1 MLRIGV
7 IGEASELVKLCASI
21 EAIEYI
27 KPKIRIDSIIGV
39 GTGSTVNFFINELA
53 KIRHLFKGAVS
64 SSDASTKLLES
75 HDIEVYELNDVN
87 EILIY
92 VDGADEV
99 DTSHNLI
106 KGGGGAHTRE
116 KIVASASNEFVCIV
130 DESKLVNL
138 LGNFPLPVEVIIKS
152 RSYVAREIVKIGGSP
167 ELRKNF
173 VTDQGNQILDVKDL
187 TIENPLDLEKRINL
201 IPGVLDN
208 GLFANCKPQKVIVG
222 KD

>member
-1 MLRIGV
+1 MNK
-7 IGEASELVKLCASI
+7 SKLNASI

-208 GLFANCKPQKVIVG
+208 GLFAN
-222 KD
+222 

>member
-1 MLRIGV
+1 M
-7 IGEASELVKLCASI
+7 SNSKLNASI

-27 KPKIRIDSIIGV
+27 KPKIDMNSIIGV
-39 GTGSTVNFFINELA
+39 GTGSTVNYFIEELA
-53 KIRHLFKGAVS
+53 KIKHMFKGAVS
-64 SSDASTKLLES
+64 SSEASTELLEKS
-75 HDIEVYELNDVN
+75 GIEVFELNDIN
-87 EILIY
+87 EILVY

-99 DTSHNLI
+99 DTSHHLI

-130 DESKLVNL
+130 DESKLVKT
-138 LGNFPLPVEVIIKS
+138 LGNFPLPVEAMIKS
-152 RSYVAREIVKIGGSP
+152 RSYVAREIVKIGGLP
-167 ELRKNF
+167 ELRKDF
-173 VTDQGNQILDVKDL
+173 LTDQGNQILDIKDL
-187 TIENPLDLEKRINL
+187 AIDDPLDLEQRINL

>member
-1 MLRIGV
+1 M
-7 IGEASELVKLCASI
+7 SNSKLNASI

-27 KPKIRIDSIIGV
+27 KPKIDMNSIIGV
-39 GTGSTVNFFINELA
+39 GTGSTVNYFIQELA
-53 KIRHLFKGAVS
+53 KIKHMFKGAVS
-64 SSDASTKLLES
+64 SSEASTELLEKS
-75 HDIEVYELNDVN
+75 GIEVFELNDVN
-87 EILIY
+87 EILVY

-130 DESKLVNL
+130 DESKLVKT
-138 LGNFPLPVEVIIKS
+138 LGNFPLPVEAMIKS
-152 RSYVAREIVKIGGSP
+152 RSYVAREIVKIGGLP
-167 ELRKNF
+167 ELRKDF
-173 VTDQGNQILDVKDL
+173 LTDQGNQILDIKDL
-187 TIENPLDLEKRINL
+187 AIDDPLDLEQRINL
-201 IPGVLDN
+201 MPGVLDN

>member
-1 MLRIGV
+1 M
-7 IGEASELVKLCASI
+7 SKSKLNASI

-99 DTSHNLI
+99 DTSNNLI

-130 DESKLVNL
+130 DESKLVNF

-167 ELRKNF
+167 
-173 VTDQGNQILDVKDL
+173 
-187 TIENPLDLEKRINL
+187 
-201 IPGVLDN
+201 
-208 GLFANCKPQKVIVG
+208 
-222 KD
+222 

>member
-1 MLRIGV
+1 M
-7 IGEASELVKLCASI
+7 SKSKLNASI

-27 KPKIRIDSIIGV
+27 KPKIRIDSIIGI

-87 EILIY
+87 EILVY

-130 DESKLVNL
+130 DESKLVNF

-173 VTDQGNQILDVKDL
+173 LTDQGNQILDVKDL

>member
-1 MLRIGV
+1 M
-7 IGEASELVKLCASI
+7 SKSKLNASI

-87 EILIY
+87 EILVY

-208 GLFANCKPQKVIVG
+208 GVFANCKPQKVIVG

>member
-1 MLRIGV
+1 M
-7 IGEASELVKLCASI
+7 SKSKLNASI
-21 EAIEYI
+21 DAIEYI

-187 TIENPLDLEKRINL
+187 TIENPLDLEKKINL

>member
-1 MLRIGV
+1 M
-7 IGEASELVKLCASI
+7 SNSKLNASI

-27 KPKIRIDSIIGV
+27 KPKIEMNSIIGV
-39 GTGSTVNFFINELA
+39 GTGSTVNYFIQELA
-53 KIRHLFKGAVS
+53 KIKHMFKGAVS
-64 SSDASTKLLES
+64 SSEASSELLEKS
-75 HDIEVYELNDVN
+75 GIEVFELNDVN
-87 EILIY
+87 EILVY

-130 DESKLVNL
+130 DESKLVKT
-138 LGNFPLPVEVIIKS
+138 LGNFPLPVEAMIKS
-152 RSYVAREIVKIGGSP
+152 RSYVAREIVKIGGLP
-167 ELRKNF
+167 ELRKDF
-173 VTDQGNQILDVKDL
+173 LTDQGNQILDIKDL
-187 TIENPLDLEKRINL
+187 AIDDPLDLEQRINL
-201 IPGVLDN
+201 ITGVLDN